1 MKNYYLL
8 AIPIAVGIL
17 IGSILSFFNFGEKNQ
32 GEEILLTA

>member
-8 AIPIAVGIL
+8 AILIAVGIL
-17 IGSILSFFNFGEKNQ
+17 IVGIISFFNFGEKNQ